1 MNDKIDMNNN
11 PEDRKEFYIE
21 NVARYCDKCGK
32 AYEVDDVEIL
42 QQTDY
47 SVIIHFGCSNCKA
60 RHLATFIK
68 PLGITS
74 RVPVNTDLT
83 IEELSRFAGKRSVS
97 SNDILDVHELLKDDL
112 VTVSDIIKKSNSRP

>member
-1 MNDKIDMNNN
+1 MNKTVNKTPSADL
-11 PEDRKEFYIE
+11 DRKKFFIE
-21 NVARYCDKCGK
+21 NVAKYCDKCGK

-42 QQTDY
+42 QQNDY

-74 RVPVNTDLT
+74 RVPVNTDLS
-83 IEELSRFAGKRSVS
+83 IEELSKFAGKRSVS
-97 SNDILDVHELLKDDL
+97 SNDELDVHEALKDDGVSVRDL
-112 VTVSDIIKKSNSRP
+112 VRP